1 VPSLTPRLARVSPAA
16 QRVLGALPGLTL
28 CAMIAL
34 AAGFAAHQSGTPP
47 MLWALLL
54 GTTLHYLSE
63 EVRTAPGVAV
73 CVTWVL
79 RLGVGLLG
87 ARVTAAQIASLGLA
101 SVVTVFAASG
111 TTLLVGIALARRL
124 GLKPHMGVLA
134 GGATAI
140 CGASAALAI
149 AAVLPRDAETER
161 DTLLVVVMAAL
172 LSTLAMLLY
181 PLLARE
187 LHLSPAAAGLFLG
200 GSIHDVAQVVV
211 AGYTL
216 GADTGAAASIVKL
229 LRVALLAGVVATVA
243 MAFRGAHRRSGP
255 APKLPPVLPGFLVLF
270 LGLALLQSSVGL
282 PAPLQSS
289 LGEVSQACLMM
300 GVAALG
306 MKTSFAALARAG
318 WRHMVLMLSTTVW
331 IAGFVL
337 LAATRL

>member
-1 VPSLTPRLARVSPAA
+1 MPSSFPRAARVAAPAQRLAAV
-16 QRVLGALPGLTL
+16 LPGLTI

-34 AAGFAAHQSGTPP
+34 AAGFAAQQSRTPP

-87 ARVTAAQIASLGLA
+87 ARVTAAQIASLGLV
-101 SVVTVFAASG
+101 SVATVLAASG

-172 LSTLAMLLY
+172 LSTVAMLLY
-181 PLLARE
+181 PLIAGA
-187 LHLSPAAAGLFLG
+187 LHLSPPAAGLFLG

-216 GADTGAAASIVKL
+216 GPDAGAAASIVKL
-229 LRVALLAGVVATVA
+229 LRVALLAGVVAVVA
-243 MAFRGAHRRSGP
+243 MAFRGAHRRSGGT
-255 APKLPPVLPGFLVLF
+255 PKLPPLLPGFLVLF
-270 LGLALLQSSVGL
+270 LALALLQSAVGL
-282 PAPLQSS
+282 PAALQSS
-289 LGEVSQACLMM
+289 LSEVSQACLMM

-306 MKTSFAALARAG
+306 MKTSFAALARTG
-318 WRHMVLMLSTTVW
+318 WRHAVLMLATTVW
-331 IAGFVL
+331 IAGFAL
-337 LAATRL
+337 AAATRL

>member
-1 VPSLTPRLARVSPAA
+1 MSSSLPRAARLPAAA
-16 QRVLGALPGLTL
+16 QRIGAALPGLTV
-28 CAMIAL
+28 CAVIAL
-34 AAGFAAHQSGTPP
+34 AAGFAAQASHTPP

-54 GTTLHYLSE
+54 GTTLHYLNE

-87 ARVTAAQIASLGLA
+87 ARVTAAQIASLGLL
-101 SVVTVFAASG
+101 SVVTVFTASA

-124 GLKPHMGVLA
+124 GLKAHMGVLA

-172 LSTLAMLLY
+172 LSTVAMLLY
-181 PLLARE
+181 PLAAGA

-216 GADTGAAASIVKL
+216 GPDAGAAASIVKL
-229 LRVALLAGVVATVA
+229 LRVALLAGVVAVIA
-243 MAFRGAHRRSGP
+243 VAFRGAHRREGGSP
-255 APKLPPVLPGFLVLF
+255 QLPPVLPGFLVLF
-270 LGLALLQSSVGL
+270 LALALLQSSVGL
-282 PAPLQSS
+282 PAALQSS
-289 LGEVSQACLMM
+289 LSEVSQACLMM

-318 WRHMVLMLSTTVW
+318 WRHMVLMLATTAW
-331 IAGFVL
+331 IAGVTL
-337 LAATRL
+337 VAAAHM

>member
-1 VPSLTPRLARVSPAA
+1 MPSSLPRGARVPVAA
-16 QRVLGALPGLTL
+16 QRLGAVLPGLTI

-34 AAGFAAHQSGTPP
+34 AAGFAAQQSRTPP

-54 GTTLHYLSE
+54 GTTLHYLHE

-87 ARVTAAQIASLGLA
+87 ARVTAAQIASLGLV
-101 SVVTVFAASG
+101 SVVTIIAASG
-111 TTLLVGIALARRL
+111 TTLLVGGALARRL
-124 GLKPHMGVLA
+124 GLKAHMGVLA

-172 LSTLAMLLY
+172 LSTVAMLLY
-181 PLLARE
+181 PLAANA

-216 GADTGAAASIVKL
+216 GPDAGAAASIVKL
-229 LRVALLAGVVATVA
+229 LRVALLAGVVAIIA
-243 MAFRGAHRRSGP
+243 MAFRGAHRREGE

-270 LGLALLQSSVGL
+270 LALALLQSAVGL
-282 PAPLQSS
+282 PSVLQAPLF
-289 LGEVSQACLMM
+289 EVSQACLMM

-318 WRHMVLMLSTTVW
+318 WRHMVLMMATTGW

-337 LAATRL
+337 LAAMRM